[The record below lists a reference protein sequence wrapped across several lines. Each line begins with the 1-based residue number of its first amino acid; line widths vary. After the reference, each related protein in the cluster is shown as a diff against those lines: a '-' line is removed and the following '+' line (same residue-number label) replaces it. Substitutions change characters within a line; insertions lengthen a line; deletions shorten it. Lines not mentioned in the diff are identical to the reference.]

1 MFENVLKK
9 LKIATKRS
17 WHASWQDKNSLESDI
32 LYEYLL
38 DPEKVD
44 LALAV
49 LLGASDCPPRTYR
62 CRSLMAEARPKT
74 RMAGDKDLFA
84 SEATRS
90 LLAGFLPLLVDIL
103 HGLSSRHLEFPLILQ
118 FKFQENIFPQL
129 CTIFFLWIKGIAWCC
144 KLWNWAGYGKFQMQL
159 ELKPI
164 LIIPHT
170 SCDFSL

>member
-62 CRSLMAEARPKT
+62 RRSLMAEARPKT

-90 LLAGFLPLLVDIL
+90 RLFSSLSLSTSSTACHRAIWNSPWFYNSCFKKIYSHNCARFFLSELKAL
-103 HGLSSRHLEFPLILQ
+103 HGVQIVKLSWLWQIPNAIRVETDSHYSTH
-118 FKFQENIFPQL
+118 QL
-129 CTIFFLWIKGIAWCC
+129 RFL
-144 KLWNWAGYGKFQMQL
+144 
-159 ELKPI
+159 
-164 LIIPHT
+164 
-170 SCDFSL
+170 SLN